1 MDYGQLQ
8 TQVLQLLN
16 KYSTRGK
23 ELAPSKTADIRLK
36 IESFI
41 NTELIDLAT
50 TTGKLRA
57 SKTYVVKPVYN
68 ELSRDTSSIKT
79 HLPGT
84 DFAIEL
90 TGAKSYFFEAQGPAA
105 VTVDEYID
113 GEWVNLEAITII
125 ETKPEFTEY
134 KGLITPSSDTNR
146 VRLNFSG
153 DYVYNYR
160 YYVLYPYT
168 FPAAEEVQQHRPHF
182 LFDLPDDYLSVE
194 NVMIR
199 RDKMQWVPNINH
211 ILDLANHKI
220 GLNRHQE
227 GEVILNYYRKPV
239 LIALTGIE
247 EVDNAQAIDTTP
259 DGAYALALGVASLVT
274 AKNDPATSAY
284 LNNLYEVK
292 KANMLDN
299 ESNYTQAIISVNGW

>member
-194 NVMIR
+194 NVMMR

>member
-1 MDYGQLQ
+1 MNYGELQ
-8 TQVLQLLN
+8 NHVLQLLN

-41 NTELIDLAT
+41 NTEIMDLAT

-57 SKTYVVKPVYN
+57 SKSYVVKPVYN
-68 ELSRDTSSIKT
+68 ELSRDTSSIKS
-79 HLPGT
+79 HLPGQ

-90 TGAKSYFFEAQGPAA
+90 TGAKSYFFEVQGPAT
-105 VTVDEYID
+105 VTIDENVS
-113 GEWVNLEAITII
+113 GAWVNLETIEIT

-134 KGLITPSSDTNR
+134 KGLITPSSVTNR

-160 YYVLYPYT
+160 YYVLYPYPW
-168 FPAAEEVQQHRPHF
+168 PASEDVQQHRPYF
-182 LFDLPDDYLSVE
+182 LFDLPEDYLDVE
-194 NVMIR
+194 SVMIR
-199 RDKMQWVPNINH
+199 RDQRQWVPNVGH
-211 ILDLANHKI
+211 IIDLANRKI
-220 GLNRHQE
+220 GLNRYQE
-227 GEVILNYYRKPV
+227 GEVLLSYYREPK
-239 LIALTGIE
+239 LIILTGVE
-247 EVDNAQAIDTTP
+247 EVDDAQIIDATP

-274 AKNDPATSAY
+274 AKQYPEISAY

-292 KANMLDN
+292 KTNMLDN
-299 ESNYTQAIISVNGW
+299 ESAYTQAIISVNGW

>member
-1 MDYGQLQ
+1 MNYGVLQ
-8 TQVLQLLN
+8 NHVLQLLN

-41 NTELIDLAT
+41 NTELMDLAT

-57 SKTYVVKPVYN
+57 SKSYVVKPVYN
-68 ELSRDTSSIKT
+68 ELSRDTSSIKS
-79 HLPGT
+79 HLPGQ

-90 TGAKSYFFEAQGPAA
+90 TGAKSYFFEVQGPAT
-105 VTVDEYID
+105 VTIDENVN
-113 GEWVNLEAITII
+113 GLWANLETVEIT

-134 KGLITPSSDTNR
+134 KGLINPASDTNR

-160 YYVLYPYT
+160 YYILYPYS
-168 FPAAEEVQQHRPHF
+168 FPAVEDVQQHRPHF
-182 LFDLPDDYLSVE
+182 LFDLPDDYLDIE

-211 ILDLANHKI
+211 ILDIANHKI

-239 LIALTGIE
+239 LIALTGVE
-247 EVDNAQAIDTTP
+247 EVDDLQDIDATP

>member
-1 MDYGQLQ
+1 MNYGELQ
-8 TQVLQLLN
+8 NHVLQLLN

-41 NTELIDLAT
+41 NTELMDLAT

-57 SKTYVVKPVYN
+57 SKSYVVKPVYN
-68 ELSRDTSSIKT
+68 ELSRDTSSIKS
-79 HLPGT
+79 HLPGQ

-90 TGAKSYFFEAQGPAA
+90 TGAKSYFFEVQGPA
-105 VTVDEYID
+105 TITIDENVS
-113 GEWVNLEAITII
+113 GAWVNLETIEIT

-134 KGLITPSSDTNR
+134 KGLINPSSDTNR

-168 FPAAEEVQQHRPHF
+168 FPADADVQQHRPHF
-182 LFDLPDDYLSVE
+182 LFDLPADYMDVE

-199 RDKMQWVPNINH
+199 KDQRRWVPNVGH
-211 ILDLANHKI
+211 IIDLANRKI
-220 GLNRHQE
+220 GLNRYQE
-227 GEVILNYYRKPV
+227 GEVLLNYYREPKP
-239 LIALTGIE
+239 IALTGVE
-247 EVDNAQAIDTTP
+247 EVDNAQEIDATP

-274 AKNDPATSAY
+274 AKTDPATSAY

-292 KANMLDN
+292 KTNMLDN
-299 ESNYTQAIISVNGW
+299 ESAYTQAIISVNGW

>member
-1 MDYGQLQ
+1 VNYGELKD
-8 TQVLQLLN
+8 QVLQLLN

-41 NTELIDLAT
+41 NTELMDLAT

-57 SKTYVVKPVYN
+57 SKSYVVKPVYN

-79 HLPGT
+79 HLPGQ

-90 TGAKSYFFEAQGPAA
+90 TGAKSYFFEVQGPAT
-105 VTVDEYID
+105 VTIDEYVI
-113 GEWVNLEAITII
+113 GAWLNLTTITIT

-134 KGLITPSSDTNR
+134 KGLITPSSATNR

-160 YYVLYPYT
+160 YYVLYPYP
-168 FPAAEEVQQHRPHF
+168 FPTAEDVQQHRPHF
-182 LFDLPDDYLSVE
+182 LFDLPVDYLDVE

-199 RDKMQWVPNINH
+199 KDQRQWVPNVGH
-211 ILDLANHKI
+211 IIDLANRKI
-220 GLNRHQE
+220 GLNRYQE
-227 GEVILNYYRKPV
+227 GEVLLNYYRKPA
-239 LIALTGIE
+239 LITLIGVEAT
-247 EVDNAQAIDTTP
+247 DDAQLIDATP
-259 DGAYALALGVASLVT
+259 DGAYALALGVASLVA
-274 AKNDPATSAY
+274 AKTEPATSAY

-292 KANMLDN
+292 KTNMLDN
-299 ESNYTQAIISVNGW
+299 ESAYTQAIISVNGW